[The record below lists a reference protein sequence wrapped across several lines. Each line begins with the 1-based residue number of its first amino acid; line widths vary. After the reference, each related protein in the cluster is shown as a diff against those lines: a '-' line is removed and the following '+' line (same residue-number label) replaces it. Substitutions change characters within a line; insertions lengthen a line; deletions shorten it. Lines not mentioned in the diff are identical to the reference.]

1 MSKFDKDKYCADYE
15 FFLKRLQSIEAE
27 YGLDAVESEYKF
39 SLELQRE
46 CEDREAELALQRAY
60 GYVLNG
66 LGSVEDTECYCG
78 RCYDCVPR
86 NGRF

>member
-27 YGLDAVESEYKF
+27 YGLNAVESEYKF

-46 CEDREAELALQRAY
+46 CGDYEAELALSRAY
-60 GYVLNG
+60 DYVTG
-66 LGSVEDTECYCG
+66 GSDGTEYADCSCG